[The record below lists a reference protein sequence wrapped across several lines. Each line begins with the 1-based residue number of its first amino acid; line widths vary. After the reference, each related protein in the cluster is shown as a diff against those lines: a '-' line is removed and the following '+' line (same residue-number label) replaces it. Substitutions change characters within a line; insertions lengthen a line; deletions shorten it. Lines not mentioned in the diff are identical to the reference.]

1 MKLGN
6 PKKRSREMLNFAG
19 AIIFG
24 QLLFII
30 IERGGETALGIFM
43 HLTSAN
49 LEFDNA
55 LILSN
60 DSSMKRLIAILFWYG
75 NIILDAA
82 GHGGIEGMDDAKSEI
97 TICNI
102 GDDDAESGEVVD
114 FAHVLIM
121 LGELFMKGIDGFD
134 AAVDSEFN
142 FFATESLGNLFFNF
156 L

>member
-1 MKLGN
+1 
-6 PKKRSREMLNFAG
+6 
-19 AIIFG
+19 
-24 QLLFII
+24 
-30 IERGGETALGIFM
+30 M

-60 DSSMKRLIAILFWYG
+60 DSSMKRLIAILFWHG

-121 LGELFMKGIDGFD
+121 LGELFMKGINRFN

>member
-1 MKLGN
+1 
-6 PKKRSREMLNFAG
+6 
-19 AIIFG
+19 
-24 QLLFII
+24 
-30 IERGGETALGIFM
+30 M

-60 DSSMKRLIAILFWYG
+60 DSSMKRLIAILFWYS

-82 GHGGIEGMDDAKSEI
+82 GHGGIEGMDDTESEI
-97 TICNI
+97 AIRNI
-102 GDDDAESGEVVD
+102 SNNDAESSKIINLT
-114 FAHVLIM
+114 HILIM

>member
-6 PKKRSREMLNFAG
+6 PKKGSREMLNFTG

-43 HLTSAN
+43 HFTSAN

-82 GHGGIEGMDDAKSEI
+82 GHGGIEGMDDTESKI
-97 TICNI
+97 TIRNI
-102 GDDDAESGEVVD
+102 SNNDAESGKIINLT
-114 FAHVLIM
+114 HILIM
-121 LGELFMKGIDGFD
+121 LGELFMKGINRFN